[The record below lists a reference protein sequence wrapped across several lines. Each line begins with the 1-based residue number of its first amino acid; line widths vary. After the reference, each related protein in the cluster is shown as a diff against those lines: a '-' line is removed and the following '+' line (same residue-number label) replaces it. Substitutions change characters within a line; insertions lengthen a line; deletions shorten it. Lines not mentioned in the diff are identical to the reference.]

1 MKCLAQ
7 IHTVWVLLPCL
18 FSPKESHGRSQDKV
32 LTYGC
37 SHPLDLCSGWSLVEL
52 HVCRALWGDNKLNVA
67 YQFHTE
73 KLREKKTYSKLEL
86 HRYKSKTPTYVA
98 TNEKILHIVIQVRRE
113 SDGVESRKIRENCVG
128 LPWDMKYCTTDKRF
142 INVEHRVHKSSTGLF
157 HSRVSDMK

>member
-1 MKCLAQ
+1 MFGTDTHCLGAFTLLVFTQ
-7 IHTVWVLLPCL
+7 GVTWSFSRQGFDIWLLSSIRLVLRLKFGGARCMPGIMRGQQTQCSLPI
-18 FSPKESHGRSQDKV
+18 PHRE
-32 LTYGC
+32 
-37 SHPLDLCSGWSLVEL
+37 
-52 HVCRALWGDNKLNVA
+52 
-67 YQFHTE
+67 
-73 KLREKKTYSKLEL
+73 LREKKTYSKLEL